1 MPMVSSNKTTINLAK
16 KYLIYS
22 SLSLDVTK
30 RLLISRATSHKKVII
45 SIVDEPVMMHPTIK
59 AVN

>member
-1 MPMVSSNKTTINLAK
+1 MVSSNKTTINLAK

-30 RLLISRATSHKKVII
+30 RLLNSRATSHKVVII
-45 SIVDEPVMMHPTIK
+45 SIVNDPAMMHPTIK